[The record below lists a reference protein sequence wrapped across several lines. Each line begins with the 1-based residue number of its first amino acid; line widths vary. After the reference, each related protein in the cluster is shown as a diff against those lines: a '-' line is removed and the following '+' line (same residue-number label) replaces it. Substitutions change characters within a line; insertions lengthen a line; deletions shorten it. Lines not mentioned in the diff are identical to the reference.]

1 MVGILDIHGNYDV
14 IVVGGGHAGAEASAV
29 AARLGCK
36 TLLLTGNLDTIGQ
49 MSCNPA
55 IGGLAKGHLVKEIDA
70 LDGIM
75 ARVTDVSG
83 LQFRMLNE
91 SKGPAVR
98 GPRAQSD
105 RKLYREAV
113 QKELE
118 NTENLTVKQALVEDI
133 ILNDNN
139 EVQAVITNTG
149 WVFESKTIILTT
161 GTFLRG
167 LIHIGDNKHNA
178 GRSGEPA
185 SMKLAETLSK
195 FNFKLGRLKTGT
207 PPRLDKR
214 TLDYSKLEAQPGDKN
229 PTPFSFMTDK
239 ITQTQLPCYI
249 TYTND
254 ETHKV
259 IRDNL
264 DRSPLYSGQIEGT
277 GPRYCPS
284 IEDKVMRFAEK
295 NSHQI
300 FLEPEGFESL
310 EVYPNGISTSLPI
323 DVQMAMLKTIPG
335 LENAEI
341 MRAGYAI
348 EYDYIEP
355 TELHNTLET
364 KKVGGLF
371 LAGQING
378 TTGYEEAA
386 AQGLMAGLN
395 AGLKSKNRQSFVL
408 DRADAY
414 IGVLINDLVTKGTN
428 EPYRMF
434 TSRAEYRLLLRA
446 DNADIRLTAKGI
458 EIGCVSPARKQA
470 FQAKIKALEEAH
482 KQIKA
487 IKVKPTSELGKKIIE
502 LAGGYKHTCNLF
514 DVLKRP
520 AISFD
525 IVVEAYPEL
534 ADIHKDI
541 QEQIEIEAHYDGYLT
556 RQRNDIETMRMEES
570 YAIPTSLNYDNING
584 LSIEVR
590 EKLKAH
596 TPATLGAAG
605 RISGITPSALTTL
618 WVHVRKLE
626 N

>member
-1 MVGILDIHGNYDV
+1 MQTSGKYDV
-14 IVVGGGHAGAEASAV
+14 IVVGGGHAGAEAAAA
-29 AARLGCK
+29 AARLGAE

-75 ARVTDVSG
+75 GRMTDISG
-83 LQFRMLNE
+83 LQFRMLNS

-113 QKELE
+113 QKELAD
-118 NTENLTVKQALVEDI
+118 TPHLTVKQALVEDI
-133 ILNDNN
+133 KLSEND
-139 EVQAVITNTG
+139 EVEAVITNTG
-149 WVFESKTIILTT
+149 WVFEASTVILTT

-167 LIHIGDNKHNA
+167 LVHIGKNQHNA
-178 GRSGEPA
+178 GRAGEPA
-185 SMKLAETLSK
+185 AMALSK
-195 FNFKLGRLKTGT
+195 TLERFNFKLGRLKTGT
-207 PPRLDKR
+207 PPRLDTR
-214 TLDYSKLEAQPGDKN
+214 TIDYSKLEVQPGDDN
-229 PTPFSFMTDK
+229 PAPFSFLTEK
-239 ITQTQLPCYI
+239 IEQEQMPCHI
-249 TYTND
+249 TYTN
-254 ETHKV
+254 ENTHQV

-264 DRSPLYSGQIEGT
+264 HQSPMYSGQIESR

-284 IEDKVMRFAEK
+284 IEDKVVRFAEK
-295 NSHQI
+295 EKHQI
-300 FLEPEGFESL
+300 FLEPEGFDSL

-323 DVQMAMLKTIPG
+323 EVQMAILKTIPG

-348 EYDYIEP
+348 EYDFIEP
-355 TELHNTLET
+355 TELRDTLET
-364 KKVGGLF
+364 KKVNGLF

-395 AGLKSKNRQSFVL
+395 AALKVQGKAPFVL

-414 IGVLINDLVTKGTN
+414 IGVLINDLVTKGTK

-446 DNADIRLTAKGI
+446 DNADLRLT
-458 EIGCVSPARKQA
+458 P
-470 FQAKIKALEEAH
+470 
-482 KQIKA
+482 KA
-487 IKVKPTSELGKKIIE
+487 IEMGCASVTRKEAFEAKLQALNEAQKTVNELKVKPTSELGQRVAE
-502 LAGGYKHTCNLF
+502 LAGGYKHTCSLF
-514 DVLKRP
+514 EVLKRP
-520 AISFD
+520 AITFD
-525 IVVEAYPEL
+525 MIIDYYPEL
-534 ADIHKDI
+534 AHIRADIR
-541 QEQIEIEAHYDGYLT
+541 EQIEIEAHYDGYLA

-570 YAIPTSLNYDNING
+570 YTIPTTVDYDEIVG
-584 LSIEVR
+584 LSNEVR

-618 WVHVRKLE
+618 WVHVRKME
-626 N
+626 NVEKR